1 MKKAFLAVLLAV
13 FTLSLY
19 AAADT
24 PKFSA
29 KLVLTKAV
37 NVEDQ
42 FAGIL
47 PERPPF
53 FPSLKNVAVGE
64 PFRVYIVFNGAKV
77 RKNTVKLK
85 GELELIAPDGK
96 KQVVPLAEQSISLR
110 GDSAGVF
117 LLPQHLGIV
126 FEPEDL
132 VGTHKIALKLVDQH
146 TRKTAK
152 DSARVELTTTL
163 PPAAPDEKAF
173 QSLTN
178 NYRSPSSQ
186 NILPAFRFYLK
197 KILEQQKKEKN
208 YFNPIPQLAFF
219 CFLLQENPK
228 MVKPFADMVAK
239 LTDAQENFYGYF
251 VLNFVSP
258 EAAKYVP
265 AELKK
270 QFETVKKNPFVVD
283 QVSEPWQL
291 DVCWA
296 EFMVRGT
303 RAPVLKVLNALSLAQ
318 KGITVEDYKK
328 IAKPT
333 PEDQRK
339 LMNGIVASA
348 AQWSIQSISKQHPLL
363 RFYIEAVLKRKE
375 LKDSIAMALAAKAIG
390 MEVRINNK

>member
-1 MKKAFLAVLLAV
+1 MKKAFLAVLLTV

-53 FPSLKNVAVGE
+53 FPFLGKVAVGE
-64 PFRVYIVFNGAKV
+64 PFRVYIVFYGAKV

-96 KQVVPLAEQSISLR
+96 KQVVPLAEQSVSLR

-126 FEPEDL
+126 FEPKDP

-146 TRKTAK
+146 ARKTAK
-152 DSARVELTTTL
+152 DSASVELTTIL
-163 PPAAPDEKAF
+163 PPPVSDEKAF

-178 NYRSPSSQ
+178 NYRSPSPQ
-186 NILPAFRFYLK
+186 NILPAFRCYLK
-197 KILEQQKKEKN
+197 KIPEQQKKEKN

-219 CFLLQENPK
+219 CFLLQENPQ

-303 RAPVLKVLNALSLAQ
+303 RAPVLKVLNALSLVQ

-328 IAKPT
+328 IAKPS

-339 LMNGIVASA
+339 LMNGLVASA

-363 RFYIEAVLKRKE
+363 KYYIEAVLKRQE
-375 LKDSIAMALAAKAIG
+375 LKDPIAMALAAKAIG
-390 MEVRINNK
+390 MEVRINDK

>member
-19 AAADT
+19 AAADS

-29 KLVLTKAV
+29 KLVLSKAV

-53 FPSLKNVAVGE
+53 FPSLGKVAVGE

-77 RKNTVKLK
+77 LKNTVKLK

-96 KQVVPLAEQSISLR
+96 KQVVPLEEQSIPLR

-126 FEPEDL
+126 FEPEDP

-146 TRKTAK
+146 ARKTAK
-152 DSARVELTTTL
+152 DSASVELTKTL
-163 PPAAPDEKAF
+163 PPPASDEEALKKVVDY
-173 QSLTN
+173 
-178 NYRSPSSQ
+178 YRSPCPE
-186 NILPAFRFYLK
+186 NILPAFRAYLK
-197 KILEQQKKEKN
+197 MIQEQKKIEKTH
-208 YFNPIPQLAFF
+208 FNPISQLALF
-219 CFLLQENPK
+219 CFLLQENPQ

-239 LTDAQENFYGYF
+239 LTDTEEKFYGYY
-251 VLNFVSP
+251 VLAFVSP
-258 EAAKYVP
+258 EAAKYMP
-265 AELKK
+265 ADLKK
-270 QFETVKKNPFVVD
+270 QFESMKKSPFVVD
-283 QVSEPWQL
+283 QVREAWQL
-291 DVCWA
+291 DVCWV

-303 RAPVLKVLNALSLAQ
+303 REPVMKILNALSLMHE
-318 KGITVEDYKK
+318 GITVEEYKK

-339 LMNGIVASA
+339 LMNGLVVRA
-348 AQWSIQSISKQHPLL
+348 ALWSIKSISKENPLL

-375 LKDSIAMALAAKAIG
+375 LKDPIAMALAAKAIG
-390 MEVRINNK
+390 MEVRIKDE